1 MAVTIIESYFTSKVR
16 VKILRQYF
24 LNPKSSYHIR
34 ELVRITKEEVNAVRR
49 ELMRMELSG
58 LLFSQKNGNR
68 LNYHLN
74 PDFLLYSEFRSL
86 VHKEFGLG
94 HEIIKHKKQLG
105 NVVFAVLSNTFI
117 NLESSSEADLD
128 FLIVGQPDT
137 TVLEAIIENAQDQ
150 LDREIFFTVM
160 SEKEFENSK
169 RRRDS
174 FVYSLIVL
182 PRITLIGNEIDF
194 VK

>member
-1 MAVTIIESYFTSKVR
+1 MSNVIDSYFTSKVR
-16 VKILRQYF
+16 IKILKHFF
-24 LNPKSSYHIR
+24 LNPKGAFHIR
-34 ELVRITKEEVNAVRR
+34 EMVRITKEEVNAVRR

-74 PDFLLYSEFRSL
+74 PDFLLYSEFRSII
-86 VHKEFGLG
+86 HKEFGLG

-105 NVVFAVLSNTFI
+105 KVITAVLSNTFI
-117 NLESSSEADLD
+117 NLEPSTASDLD
-128 FLIVGQPDT
+128 LLIVGDPDT

-160 SEKEFENSK
+160 SEKEFENAK
-169 RRRDS
+169 RRRDP
-174 FVYSLIVL
+174 FVYSLMVL
-182 PRITLIGNEIDF
+182 PKVTLIGSDMDF
-194 VK
+194 AK